1 MDIKELYITASL
13 AKLELNKA
21 EAEKLA
27 GEVSRMLEYF
37 SSMEKIDITSLE
49 PTNYVLQKENRTRDD
64 SESAPDT
71 MTPEKILV
79 QAPIRDDRFI
89 VIPNVL

>member
-49 PTNYVLQKENRTRDD
+49 PTNYVLQKENRTRHD

-71 MTPEKILV
+71 MTPEKILA
-79 QAPIRDDRFI
+79 QAPMRDDRFI

>member
-1 MDIKELYITASL
+1 MDIKELYVTASL
-13 AKLELNKA
+13 AKLELSKIDA
-21 EAEKLA
+21 ERLA

-49 PTNYVLQKENRTRDD
+49 PTNYVLQKENRTRNDL
-64 SESAPDT
+64 ESASDT
-71 MTPEKILV
+71 MTPEKILD
-79 QAPIRDDRFI
+79 QAPTRDDRFI